1 MIPFN
6 ADQARLLIDAAQ
18 HYEQWLQSQRE
29 LERFHGW
36 MTWKTAK
43 GHEYL
48 YHGNGNGSQGES
60 LGRRSAE
67 TEARYHTFTEG
78 KAAAQQQLDTIEERI
93 KQRAPMLLSLQLG
106 KLAFELARVLRR
118 FDVVNMLG
126 PCLMVG
132 GTHAVLAYE
141 VLAAHQ
147 LDGELAATEDL
158 DFLWKLGNG
167 KLGNGKLEN
176 EKTELLLA
184 EEKPA
189 ADYKLFKHL
198 KDTDSTFTVNTER
211 TFQARNAKGFAIDFL
226 ATRVTEHTAP
236 SERLKPLRIL
246 GQSWLLLHP
255 PIRAVVID
263 SKGLPCLLV
272 CPDPRLYAIHKYW
285 VCLRSDRE
293 RLKAPRDKRQ
303 SLAVT
308 ELVAKHLPQYPFD
321 EAFLKTLPEELR
333 QVFQQHLRPVITA
346 IPPGTGE
353 VGM

>member
-1 MIPFN
+1 MIPFS
-6 ADQARLLIDAAQ
+6 ADQARLLIDASQ

-43 GHEYL
+43 GNEYL

-67 TEARYHTFTEG
+67 TETRYTTFTEG

-158 DFLWKLGNG
+158 DFLWKLE
-167 KLGNGKLEN
+167 K

-184 EEKPA
+184 EEDSLLN
-189 ADYKLFKHL
+189 DYKLFKHL

-226 ATRVTEHTAP
+226 ATRKTELTVP
-236 SERLKPLRIL
+236 TERLKPLRIL

-255 PIRAVVID
+255 PVRAVVID
-263 SKGLPCLLV
+263 TKGLPCLLI

-285 VCLRSDRE
+285 VSLRADRE
-293 RLKAPRDKRQ
+293 QLKAPRDRRQ

-308 ELVAKHLPQYPFD
+308 ELAVKYLPQYPFD
-321 EAFLKTLPEELR
+321 EAFLASLPEELR
-333 QVFQQHLRPVITA
+333 QTFEQYLAPVVANLRPESGLV
-346 IPPGTGE
+346 
-353 VGM
+353 M

>member
-1 MIPFN
+1 
-6 ADQARLLIDAAQ
+6 
-18 HYEQWLQSQRE
+18 
-29 LERFHGW
+29 
-36 MTWKTAK
+36 
-43 GHEYL
+43 
-48 YHGNGNGSQGES
+48 
-60 LGRRSAE
+60 
-67 TEARYHTFTEG
+67 
-78 KAAAQQQLDTIEERI
+78 
-93 KQRAPMLLSLQLG
+93 MLLSLQLG

-141 VLAAHQ
+141 VLAAQQ

-158 DFLWKLGNG
+158 DFLWKLGD
-167 KLGNGKLEN
+167 GKLERG
-176 EKTELLLA
+176 KTELLLA
-184 EEKPA
+184 EDKPA

-198 KDTDSTFTVNTER
+198 KDTDSTFSVNTER

-285 VCLRSDRE
+285 VCLRADRE
-293 RLKAPRDKRQ
+293 KLKAPRDKRQ

-308 ELVAKHLPQYPFD
+308 ELVVKHLPQFPFD
-321 EAFLKTLPEELR
+321 ENFLKTLPEELR
-333 QVFQQHLRPVITA
+333 QVFQQHLAPVIAA
-346 IPPGTGE
+346 IKTPRDDLQ
-353 VGM
+353 M

>member
-6 ADQARLLIDAAQ
+6 ADQARLLIDASQ
-18 HYEQWLQSQRE
+18 HYGQWLTAQRE

-48 YHGNGNGSQGES
+48 FHGNGDGSQGSS

-67 TEARYHTFTEG
+67 TEARFREFTEG
-78 KAAAQQQLDTIEERI
+78 KAAARQQMEIIEERLQ
-93 KQRAPMLLSLQLG
+93 QRAPMLLSVQLG
-106 KLAFELARVLRR
+106 RLAFELARVLRR

-141 VLAAHQ
+141 VLAGQQ
-147 LDGELAATEDL
+147 LDGDLAATEDL
-158 DFLWKLGNG
+158 DVLWKW
-167 KLGNGKLEN
+167 ER

-184 EEKPA
+184 
-189 ADYKLFKHL
+189 DDNFKLFKHL
-198 KDTDSTFTVNTER
+198 KYTDGTFSVNTER

-226 ATRVTEHTAP
+226 ATSKTEHTAP
-236 SERLKPLRIL
+236 SEQLRPLRIK

-255 PIRAVVID
+255 PVRVVVID
-263 SKGLPCLLV
+263 TKGLPCALI

-285 VCLRSDRE
+285 VSLQADRE
-293 RLKAPRDKRQ
+293 ALKVLRDRRQ
-303 SLAVT
+303 SLAVM
-308 ELVAKHLPQYPFD
+308 ELVARHLPQYAFD
-321 EAFLKTLPEELR
+321 EVFLGGLPEELL
-333 QVFQQHLRPVITA
+333 QVFRQELAPRLAALKPRDNGRV
-346 IPPGTGE
+346 
-353 VGM
+353 M

>member
-29 LERFHGW
+29 LEAFHGW

-43 GHEYL
+43 GNEYL

-60 LGRRSAE
+60 LGRRTAE
-67 TEARYHTFTEG
+67 TETRYKTFTEG

-118 FDVVNMLG
+118 YDVVNMLG

-141 VLAAHQ
+141 VLAAQQ

-158 DFLWKLGNG
+158 DFLWKLERG
-167 KLGNGKLEN
+167 
-176 EKTELLLA
+176 KTELLLA
-184 EEKPA
+184 EDKTA
-189 ADYKLFKHL
+189 VDNYKLFKHL
-198 KDTDSTFTVNTER
+198 KDTDSTFSVNTER

-226 ATRVTEHTAP
+226 ATSKTELTIP
-236 SERLKPLRIL
+236 TERLKPLRIQ

-255 PIRAVVID
+255 PVRAVVID

-285 VCLRSDRE
+285 VCLRADRE
-293 RLKAPRDKRQ
+293 KLKAPRDKRQ

-308 ELVAKHLPQYPFD
+308 ELVAKHLPQFPFD
-321 EAFLKTLPEELR
+321 ETFLKTLPEELL
-333 QVFQQHLRPVITA
+333 QVFQQHLAPVIAA
-346 IPPGTGE
+346 IKPP
-353 VGM
+353 VNDVRM